1 MNKVCIF
8 DLDGT
13 LIDSLEDLATAGNY
27 LMEQLGYPTHPI
39 DAYKLF
45 VGSGIKNLIL
55 RAIPGRSLDEAQLN
69 KAMELYMTYY
79 SQHCSVFTTIY
90 PHITEALDAL
100 KIMGYQ
106 LAVVTNKPD
115 VIAKKIVEDL
125 FGDRF
130 SYVYGQ
136 VEHIPVKPD
145 PTLVERVLKKTEVL
159 KANAYYIGDSD
170 VDIFTAKNAG
180 IASIGCLWG
189 NRTEAELK
197 QAGAKFL
204 AKDAKDI
211 VDIIRGEEND
221 RSESMLVRG

>member
-13 LIDSLEDLATAGNY
+13 LIDSLKDLATAGNY

-55 RAIPGRSLDEAQLN
+55 RAVPERSLDEAQLN

-90 PHITEALDAL
+90 PHIIEVLDEL
-100 KIMGYQ
+100 KFRGYQ

-115 VIAKKIVEDL
+115 VIAKKIVKDL

-130 SYVYGQ
+130 AFVFGQ
-136 VEHIPVKPD
+136 IEHIPVKPD
-145 PTLVERVLKKTEVL
+145 PTLVERVLNKTEVL
-159 KANAYYIGDSD
+159 KENAYYIGDSD

-189 NRTEAELK
+189 NRSEAELK
-197 QAGAKFL
+197 QAGATFL
-204 AKDAKDI
+204 AKDAKEI
-211 VDIIRGEEND
+211 IDIIRGEEND
-221 RSESMLVRG
+221 RSESMSVRG

>member
-13 LIDSLEDLATAGNY
+13 LIDSLKDLATAGNY

-55 RAIPGRSLDEAQLN
+55 RAVPERSLDEAQLN

-79 SQHCSVFTTIY
+79 SQHCSVFTTIN
-90 PHITEALDAL
+90 PHIIEVLDEL
-100 KIMGYQ
+100 KFMGYQ

-115 VIAKKIVEDL
+115 VIAKKIVKDL

-130 SYVYGQ
+130 AFVFGQ
-136 VEHIPVKPD
+136 IEHIPVKPD
-145 PTLVERVLKKTEVL
+145 PTLVERVLNKTEVL
-159 KANAYYIGDSD
+159 KENAYYIGDSD

-189 NRTEAELK
+189 NRSEAELK
-197 QAGAKFL
+197 QAGATFL
-204 AKDAKDI
+204 AKDTKEI
-211 VDIIRGEEND
+211 IDIIRGEEND
-221 RSESMLVRG
+221 RSESMSVRG

>member
-27 LMEQLGYPTHPI
+27 LMEQLDYPTHPVE
-39 DAYKLF
+39 AYKLF

-55 RAIPGRSLDEAQLN
+55 RAVPERSLDEAQLN
-69 KAMELYMTYY
+69 KATELYMTYY

-90 PHITEALDAL
+90 PHITEVLDEL

-115 VIAKKIVEDL
+115 VIAQKIVEDL

-130 SYVYGQ
+130 AYVYGQ

-145 PTLVERVLKKTEVL
+145 PTLVERVLKKTKVL
-159 KANAYYIGDSD
+159 KENAYYIGDSD

-180 IASIGCLWG
+180 IVSVGCLWG
-189 NRTEAELK
+189 NRTEEELQ

-211 VDIIRGEEND
+211 IDIIRGEEND
-221 RSESMLVRG
+221 RSESMFVRG